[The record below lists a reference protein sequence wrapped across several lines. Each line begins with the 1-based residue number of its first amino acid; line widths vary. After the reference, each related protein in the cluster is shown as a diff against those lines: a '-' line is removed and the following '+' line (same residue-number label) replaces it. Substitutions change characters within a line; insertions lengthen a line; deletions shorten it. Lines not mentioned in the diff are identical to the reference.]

1 MITSYR
7 VFYLL
12 RVFALVCLVGC
23 GNTKK
28 PLPEVQ
34 SSNEITLQHATG
46 FMLRQEGE
54 VTVIDVTSAWPRAK
68 PIFSYALVPK
78 EKLASIALPQERYDA
93 VIATPVERVVVTSTT
108 HIAALESLGV
118 LQTVVGFPNTDL
130 ISSPE
135 ARKRIDAD
143 YIAELGTNE
152 NLNTE
157 KLLELRPEIVV
168 GFAVRG
174 TDKAYRTLQSSGIPV
189 VYNGDWAE
197 QTPLGK
203 AEWIKFFA
211 PFFHKTAVADSL
223 FKAVEQQY
231 NAAKRLAKKAVH
243 TPTVLTGGLYK
254 DVWHVAGGNSWM
266 AQFLEDA
273 HAEYLWKD
281 TPETG
286 SRALS
291 LEAVLEKAQQAD
303 FWLNPSSHSSY
314 QELQHA
320 NSHYS
325 QFEAFA
331 HKRVYSNA
339 LKKGP
344 RGGLLFYELAPQ
356 RPDLVLQDLITI
368 LHPKLLP
375 HYTPHF
381 FTPLP

>member
-1 MITSYR
+1 MTTSYG
-7 VFYLL
+7 VFRLL
-12 RVFALVCLVGC
+12 SVFVLACLMGC

-28 PLPEVQ
+28 PLPEAQ
-34 SSNEITLQHATG
+34 SSSELTLQHATG
-46 FMLRQEGE
+46 FTLRQEGE
-54 VTVIDVTSAWPRAK
+54 VTVIEVTSTWPGAK
-68 PIFSYALVPK
+68 YIRSYALVPK
-78 EKLASIALPQERYDA
+78 EKLANTSLPQERYDA
-93 VIATPVERVVVTSTT
+93 VMATPVERVVVTSTT

-118 LQTVVGFPNTDL
+118 LQAVVGFPNTDL
-130 ISSPE
+130 ISSSE
-135 ARKRIDAD
+135 ARNRIDAD

-157 KLLELRPEIVV
+157 KLLELSPELVV
-168 GFAVRG
+168 GFGVSG
-174 TDKAYRTLQSSGIPV
+174 THKVYRTLQHAGIPV
-189 VYNGDWAE
+189 VYNGDWTE

-211 PFFHKTAVADSL
+211 PFFHKTAAADSL
-223 FKAVEQQY
+223 FKAVEQRY
-231 NAAKRLAKKAVH
+231 NAAKHLAQKAVH

-320 NSHYS
+320 NVHYA
-325 QFEAFA
+325 QFAAFA

-368 LHPKLLP
+368 LHPELLP